1 MLMLASQVKTG
12 LNWASLAK
20 FLDSVPETTLIS
32 KIQQRVTVVQFSIKI
47 KVEVSSEAI
56 SNHQSNTFPL
66 SYLTSPSSLH
76 SPTPSPPSPTPWKK
90 QDCRVCA
97 ACSHFSDGGH
107 LAIKPAATKS
117 DTNIRLCSL
126 WSVIV
131 LPRYYQI

>member
-1 MLMLASQVKTG
+1 MLASQVKTG

-66 SYLTSPSSLH
+66 SYLTSPSSLQ
-76 SPTPSPPSPTPWKK
+76 SPTPSPLPQPLGRSKTAGYVQP
-90 QDCRVCA
+90 V
-97 ACSHFSDGGH
+97 
-107 LAIKPAATKS
+107 LI
-117 DTNIRLCSL
+117 SL
-126 WSVIV
+126 MEDI
-131 LPRYYQI
+131 

>member
-1 MLMLASQVKTG
+1 MLASQVKTG

-66 SYLTSPSSLH
+66 SYLTSPSLH
-76 SPTPSPPSPTPWKK
+76 SPTPSPLPQPLGRSKTAGYAQP
-90 QDCRVCA
+90 V
-97 ACSHFSDGGH
+97 
-107 LAIKPAATKS
+107 LI
-117 DTNIRLCSL
+117 SL
-126 WSVIV
+126 MEDI
-131 LPRYYQI
+131 

>member
-66 SYLTSPSSLH
+66 SYLTSPASLH
-76 SPTPSPPSPTPWKK
+76 SPTPSPLPQPLGRSKTAGYAQP
-90 QDCRVCA
+90 V
-97 ACSHFSDGGH
+97 
-107 LAIKPAATKS
+107 LI
-117 DTNIRLCSL
+117 SL
-126 WSVIV
+126 MEDI
-131 LPRYYQI
+131 